1 MKELNLKDVLK
12 NTDGLDKSWKVWYVS
27 IVGRPNV
34 WKSSFLNSLLWE
46 KVSIVSKVPQT
57 TRNKI
62 LAIYNDLDS
71 QIIFFDTPWIHKSS
85 KKINQN
91 INDVAVK
98 SLEDSDLI
106 LYFIDSSRNYGEEE
120 KNLEHILSKVN
131 IPFLKIYTKTDL
143 KPKLEFPK
151 SSNIFK
157 ISSKKKYGFSE
168 LINEIKKGLPFWPF
182 LFSSDL
188 YTKQD
193 MYFRIS
199 ENIREKIFLHT
210 KDEIPHCVYVNVEE
224 LSEEKTKI
232 WENLLK
238 IVSYIYAETDTQKQ
252 ILIWKNGSTIKTIW
266 EKARIDLEWIFEKK
280 IFLHIR
286 VKVRKN
292 WRKDSNL
299 VKKILDF

>member
-12 NTDGLDKSWKVWYVS
+12 STDDLDKSWKVWYVS

-46 KVSIVSKVPQT
+46 KVSIVSKIPQT

-91 INDVAVK
+91 INHVAVK

-120 KNLEHILSKVN
+120 KNLEYILSKVN
-131 IPFLKIYTKTDL
+131 IPLLKVYTKTDL
-143 KPKLEFPK
+143 KPKLEFSK

-157 ISSKKKYGFSE
+157 ISSKTKYGFSE
-168 LINEIKKGLPFWPF
+168 LINEIKKSLPFWPF

-199 ENIREKIFLHT
+199 ENIREKIFLNT

-232 WENLLK
+232 WEDLLK
-238 IVSYIYAETDTQKQ
+238 IVSYIYTETDTQKQ
-252 ILIWKNGSTIKTIW
+252 ILIWKNGSIIKIIW

-286 VKVRKN
+286 VKVRRN

-299 VKKILDF
+299 VKKILDL